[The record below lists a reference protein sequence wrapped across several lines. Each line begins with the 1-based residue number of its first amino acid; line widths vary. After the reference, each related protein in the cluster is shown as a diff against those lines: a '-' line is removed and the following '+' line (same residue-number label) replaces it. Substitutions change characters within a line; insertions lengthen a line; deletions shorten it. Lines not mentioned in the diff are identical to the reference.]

1 MLSLVYMHT
10 RLSTSVLYFEH
21 VLWNEISSRTTGNV
35 GPVLGL
41 GLDTP
46 SQAAHMQPHLFQIDK
61 YLLNRW
67 ANSWCMM
74 NSFWKLTFCFRFV
87 FLHILSK
94 QFGCMFKKNWMII
107 VVSTH
112 HPRHWPQG
120 VPALLYNLPQ
130 SSSLPICH
138 FPLCREW
145 QEGPVA
151 STTPFLNLLPSFS

>member
-1 MLSLVYMHT
+1 MPLLLPNHPFSFHSINWSWLHACSLLSLVCMHT

-74 NSFWKLTFCFRFV
+74 NSFWKLSFCFRFV

-94 QFGCMFKKNWMII
+94 LQFGCMFKNLNDYCCQYAP
-107 VVSTH
+107 S
-112 HPRHWPQG
+112 
-120 VPALLYNLPQ
+120 PALASRCASP
-130 SSSLPICH
+130 SL
-138 FPLCREW
+138 
-145 QEGPVA
+145 
-151 STTPFLNLLPSFS
+151 